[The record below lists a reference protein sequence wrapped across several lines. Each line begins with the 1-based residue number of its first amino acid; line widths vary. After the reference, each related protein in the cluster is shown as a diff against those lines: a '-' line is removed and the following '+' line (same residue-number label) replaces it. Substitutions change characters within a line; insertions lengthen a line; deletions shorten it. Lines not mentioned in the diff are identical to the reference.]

1 MITPTPYLYAAELG
15 ASLAFIGLIASAA
28 SAARLLSRIPMGL
41 LSDRFG
47 RRPLIRLGTLGVV
60 GSLPVLYLALVP
72 YQVLIAY
79 VVNTLAFLS
88 IFTIGLTLAS
98 EIYSSR
104 KATGVSLF
112 ALSSSLAMFI
122 APGICGFLL
131 LRFHIRET
139 YLFASLIGLGG
150 ILCSMR
156 VAASPGSRASLN
168 IRVSLRN
175 VLKDDNIR
183 FAAVL
188 ETFFALGFN
197 SIFIFLPLYL
207 SERFRLTSA
216 EISFLVAIYSLAMV
230 SIRFPLPR
238 LLQRVEEKGMTALA
252 FFEYAVAPMAM
263 PFGSS
268 LVHFSVLLFAAGM
281 AHGMIFPSMALVVS
295 RSSHLDLALANSA
308 YLGVGDMVTVVAPP
322 VIVLFIQ
329 ASGYSSIYPAASIG
343 MLIGVAYAVMRGG
356 GRTRSDE
363 GGRILARSFDSSVAR
378 IKRKKAVLGI
388 GTFLQKDDGKHEDA
402 VQTC

>member
-1 MITPTPYLYAAELG
+1 LSEEEAPPADQRSMFTLVGLTLFAMVASNMITPTLYLYAAELG

-28 SAARLLSRIPMGL
+28 SGVRLLSRVPMGL

-47 RRPLIRLGTLGVV
+47 RRPLIRIGTLGVV
-60 GSLPVLYLALVP
+60 GSLLMLYLALAP
-72 YQVLIAY
+72 SQVLIAY
-79 VVNTLAFLS
+79 VVNTLAFMS
-88 IFTIGLTLAS
+88 IFTIGLTMAS
-98 EIYSSR
+98 EIYSAR

-122 APGICGFLL
+122 APGICGLL
-131 LRFHIRET
+131 LLQFRIRET

-150 ILCSMR
+150 LLCSAR
-156 VAASPGSRASLN
+156 VAASPGSRASLS
-168 IRVSLRN
+168 IRGSLGN
-175 VLKDDNIR
+175 VLKDENIR

-230 SIRFPLPR
+230 SIRLPLPK
-238 LLQRVEEKGMTALA
+238 LLQRIEEKSMTALA
-252 FFEYAVAPMAM
+252 FLEYAVALMAM
-263 PFGSS
+263 PFGNS

-295 RSSHLDLALANSA
+295 RSSHLDLALANSV
-308 YLGVGDMVTVVAPP
+308 YLGVGDMVTVIAPP
-322 VIVLFIQ
+322 VIVTFIQ
-329 ASGYSSIYPAASIG
+329 AFGYSSIYPAASIG
-343 MLIGVAYAVMRGG
+343 MLIGVAYAMIKGRKHTRFEHGG
-356 GRTRSDE
+356 KSLSDML
-363 GGRILARSFDSSVAR
+363 R
-378 IKRKKAVLGI
+378 
-388 GTFLQKDDGKHEDA
+388 Q
-402 VQTC
+402 